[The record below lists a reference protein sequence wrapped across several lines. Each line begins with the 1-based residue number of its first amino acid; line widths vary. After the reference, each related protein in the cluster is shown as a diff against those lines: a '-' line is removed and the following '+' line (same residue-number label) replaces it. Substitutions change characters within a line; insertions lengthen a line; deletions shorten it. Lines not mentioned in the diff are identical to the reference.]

1 MSEKDTT
8 DTATVDD
15 ETQVD
20 EFAETQTDA
29 DTETADAALGD
40 AGKRAIDAMKERE
53 KKARADARAAIA
65 RAEAAEKAL
74 ANKDK
79 PADEVALDAARA
91 EERAEANKKANERIL
106 RADLRAAATGKLAD
120 PTDAALYLDLSE
132 FTVTDD
138 GDTDSDALNEAITDL
153 LSRKPHLAAG
163 KPARFDGGAD
173 QGAKGKEAKTSQLTV
188 ADTESMTPAEINQA
202 RREGRLNKAL
212 GIQT

>member
-1 MSEKDTT
+1 MSDDTT
-8 DTATVDD
+8 ETATETD

-20 EFAETQTDA
+20 ESAETQTDA
-29 DTETADAALGD
+29 ETETADAALGD

-163 KPARFDGGAD
+163 KPNRFDGGAD

>member
-1 MSEKDTT
+1 MSEQDTT

-20 EFAETQTDA
+20 ESAETQTDTETEAA
-29 DTETADAALGD
+29 DTALGD

-53 KKARADARAAIA
+53 KKARADTRAAVA
-65 RAEAAEKAL
+65 RAEAAETAL

-91 EERAEANKKANERIL
+91 EARAEANTKANERIL

-120 PTDAALYLDLSE
+120 PADAALYINLSE

-138 GDTDSDALNEAITDL
+138 GDTDSDALNDAITDL
-153 LSRKPHLAAG
+153 LTRKPHLAAQ
-163 KPARFDGGAD
+163 KQTRFDGAAD
-173 QGAKGKEAKTSQLTV
+173 QGAKGKNATV
-188 ADTESMTPAEINQA
+188 AQWTEADLERATDDETVLAKA
-202 RREGRLNKAL
+202 AGKLNNLL
-212 GIQT
+212 GIKT